1 MSEGSLEGVVPQ
13 SLSKRLHA
21 RLDEALAHLSVV
33 HQLPFPCWDRPST
46 SEADARRELAVI
58 ATEIVNALGQQHL
71 LLDHL
76 ASLISIPGEHNPA
89 FHFKVRLQLEHN
101 HQDGWALSR
110 DDANGG
116 GPWRRG
122 PDSPSPTQAVRNFM
136 KMVDAGQ
143 WSTSK

>member
-1 MSEGSLEGVVPQ
+1 MVTTSLDDGVIPRALSE
-13 SLSKRLHA
+13 RLHA

-33 HQLPFPCWDRPST
+33 QQLPCWDRPST
-46 SEADARRELAVI
+46 SDVEVRRELASI

-76 ASLISIPGEHNPA
+76 TSLISVPGEHNPA

-101 HQDGWALSR
+101 HQEGWALMR

-122 PDSPSPTQAVRNFM
+122 PNSASPTQAVRNFM
-136 KMVDAGQ
+136 KMIEAGQ
-143 WSTSK
+143 WSASK